1 MTASAPT
8 NTHVSALILA
18 GGKATRLGGI
28 SKHEIVVE
36 GETIFARQVR
46 VLAPRVAE
54 IIVAGPTI
62 EGYRNVTDVKEGA
75 GPLAG
80 IAAGLAACRTPWLL
94 VVAGDMPHISAEL
107 IDALIACVSAPRTGS
122 GTSSQETRDVD
133 AIETI
138 DAVGVRVNGLPEPL
152 LCVLHTRVLPTV
164 EQALA
169 AGRYKASRI
178 LTDDGLW
185 VRWLEAERPAVRNI
199 NSPEDL
205 RAERGSK

>member
-1 MTASAPT
+1 MRWHPD
-8 NTHVSALILA
+8 VSSLILA

-28 SKHEIVVE
+28 AKHEIVVE

-54 IIVAGPTI
+54 ILVAGPAI
-62 EGYRNVTDVKEGA
+62 EGYRNVRDAVDGV

-94 VVAGDMPHISAEL
+94 VIAGDMPHVTGEL
-107 IDALIACVSAPRTGS
+107 VDELGS
-122 GTSSQETRDVD
+122 GTTSPLPDDEL
-133 AIETI
+133 

-152 LCVLHTRVLPTV
+152 LCVLHVRVLPV
-164 EQALA
+164 IERALA
-169 AGRYKASRI
+169 TGRYKASRI
-178 LTDDGLW
+178 LTDDGLR
-185 VRWLEAERPAVRNI
+185 VRWLDADPKAVRNI

-205 RAERGSK
+205 GATRGSK